1 MYIDPS
7 DWPAPIGPQGTPQA
21 SSPESL
27 RVEIPLDLVQQLIEE
42 GRIGAADLH
51 CLDSGS
57 KRRLQRACLDNCIR
71 DLSHRAQFARA
82 IA

>member
-7 DWPAPIGPQGTPQA
+7 DWPAPIGPQGTAQA

-27 RVEIPLDLVQQLIEE
+27 RVEITLDLVQQLIEE

-51 CLDSGS
+51 CLDAGS
-57 KRRLQRACLDNCIR
+57 KQRLQRACLDNCAR
-71 DLSHRAQFARA
+71 DLSYRAQFEHALV
-82 IA
+82 